1 MFMKKKFFLISLS
14 ILLLSIGGCSSNTNE
29 EEATN
34 VSSEKTSTIES
45 TTEEK
50 KDSEKPSIS
59 EDSETNESSV
69 QNESDQSVVSST
81 KDSSTES
88 DEKDSTIKEDINP
101 LSEYTNEQIEYAR
114 IWLQLGPNQD
124 IDGLYI
130 KKISKGSKLNP
141 DDEYSAIYPEDVIQL
156 AGSRLV
162 DGSITYKSNGNGT
175 IVVYK
180 VPQRWDYSPITP
192 EIVDG
197 VSLGTKQL
205 LEDTYQVEVN
215 TGNPEDIKSLIEIE
229 QVQ

>member
-1 MFMKKKFFLISLS
+1 MKKSFFISLS
-14 ILLLSIGGCSSNTNE
+14 VLLLSIGGCSSNTNE
-29 EEATN
+29 EESTI

-45 TTEEK
+45 TTDK
-50 KDSEKPSIS
+50 TKDSEKPSIS
-59 EDSETNESSV
+59 EDSTI
-69 QNESDQSVVSST
+69 NESDQSIAPSSDDSST
-81 KDSSTES
+81 KNEDVNSPTE
-88 DEKDSTIKEDINP
+88 ENPNP

>member
-1 MFMKKKFFLISLS
+1 MKKSFFISLS
-14 ILLLSIGGCSSNTNE
+14 VLLLSIGGCSSNTNE
-29 EEATN
+29 EESTI

-45 TTEEK
+45 MTDKT
-50 KDSEKPSIS
+50 KDSEKLSIS
-59 EDSETNESSV
+59 EDSTI
-69 QNESDQSVVSST
+69 NESDQSIAPSSDDSST
-81 KDSSTES
+81 KNEDVNSPTE
-88 DEKDSTIKEDINP
+88 ENPNP